1 MSKRVARTLRGL
13 VTGLTS
19 VMPSWRQ
26 SFTLARL
33 SEYLHQRHVV
43 QTRHGP
49 IVLICPTYYSV
60 HYPRTFLTREPET
73 LEWIDG
79 FADGDVFWDVGA
91 NVGIYALYAGLR
103 RTIDVVAFEPH
114 GATYAN
120 MIDNINTNGM
130 ADVVRAYPIAI
141 AEGTALDMLNM
152 ENATAGS
159 VSHSFGAAPTFLG
172 RQRETRARQ
181 STMGLSIDGLIDTF
195 GLAVPNHVKIDV
207 DGTEPDILAG
217 AARTFADPAV
227 RSVLVEIEQDPGSEK
242 NQGIFRTMAAYGF
255 ADNDFDPNAQRAVA
269 SVNVIFRR

>member
-79 FADGDVFWDVGA
+79 FADRDVFWDVGA

-152 ENATAGS
+152 ENTTAGS

-242 NQGIFRTMAAYGF
+242 NQGIFRAMAAYGF
-255 ADNDFDPNAQRAVA
+255 ADNDFDRNAQRAVA

>member
-13 VTGLTS
+13 VQGLTS
-19 VMPSWRQ
+19 VMPAWRQ

-43 QTRHGP
+43 QTRHGE
-49 IVLICPTYYSV
+49 LILVCPTYYSV

-79 FADGDVFWDVGA
+79 FDDGDVFWDVGA

-120 MIDNINTNGM
+120 MIDNINANGL
-130 ADVVRAYPIAI
+130 AEIVRAYAVAL

-159 VSHSFGAAPTFLG
+159 VSHSFGEVPTFLG
-172 RQRETRARQ
+172 REVETHARQ
-181 STMGLSIDGLIDTF
+181 STMGFSIDGLIDTF

-207 DGTEPDILAG
+207 DGIEPRVLAG

-227 RSVLVEIEQDPGSEK
+227 RSVLIEIEEDPASDK
-242 NQGIFRTMAAYGF
+242 NQGIFNTMAGYGF
-255 ADNDFDPNAQRAVA
+255 GQNDFDPDEQRAVA
-269 SVNVIFRR
+269 TVNVIFRR

>member
-13 VTGLTS
+13 VQGLTS
-19 VMPSWRQ
+19 VMPAWRQ

-43 QTRHGP
+43 QTRHGE
-49 IVLICPTYYSV
+49 LILVCPTYYSV

-79 FADGDVFWDVGA
+79 FDDGDVFWDVGA

-120 MIDNINTNGM
+120 MIDNINANGL
-130 ADVVRAYPIAI
+130 AEIVRAYAVAL

-159 VSHSFGAAPTFLG
+159 VSHSFGEAPTFLG
-172 RQRETRARQ
+172 REVETHARQ
-181 STMGLSIDGLIDTF
+181 STMGFSIDGLIDTF

-207 DGTEPDILAG
+207 DGIEPRVLAG

-227 RSVLVEIEQDPGSEK
+227 RSVLIEIEEDPASDK
-242 NQGIFRTMAAYGF
+242 NQGIFNTMAGYGF
-255 ADNDFDPNAQRAVA
+255 GQNDFDPDEQRAVA
-269 SVNVIFRR
+269 TVNVIFRR